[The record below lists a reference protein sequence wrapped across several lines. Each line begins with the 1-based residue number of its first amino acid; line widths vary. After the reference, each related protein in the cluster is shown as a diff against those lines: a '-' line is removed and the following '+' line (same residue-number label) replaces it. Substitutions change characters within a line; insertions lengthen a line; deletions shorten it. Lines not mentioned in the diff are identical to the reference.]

1 MGVSDD
7 SDEVVLLVGHGS
19 REQPG
24 NDEFLKFCDAAR
36 PRIGPEPVETC
47 FIELVSPRV
56 PESLDRCVAL
66 GARRV
71 IVLPV
76 ILLAAGHV
84 KVELPHE
91 LDEAKERHPGVEF
104 LYGRHIGLDALV
116 IEIVNERLAQVEA
129 EAAWPAEDTA
139 VLVVGRGSSDPDAN
153 SDLFKLS
160 RLLWEGRRY
169 PWVEACFIGVTNP
182 SLPEGLAR
190 CVALGAQRI
199 IVLPYFLFTGVLIPR
214 IHRLVA
220 AFLETHPGVEAR
232 VSDYLNAH
240 PKLFRVLQARK
251 QEATR
256 GDARMNCALCK
267 YRVQLPGHQ
276 HTARVSA

>member
-1 MGVSDD
+1 M
-7 SDEVVLLVGHGS
+7 SDEVILLVGHGS

-24 NDEFLKFCDAAR
+24 NEEFLKFCEAAR
-36 PRIGPEPVETC
+36 PHLGPEPVETC
-47 FIELVSPRV
+47 FIELATPLV

-91 LDEAKERHPGVEF
+91 LDEAKERHPGVAF
-104 LYGRHIGLDALV
+104 LYGRHIGLDPLV
-116 IEIVNERLAQVEA
+116 IDIVNERLARVEA

-153 SDLFKLS
+153 SDLYKLT
-160 RLLWEGRRY
+160 RLLWESRRY
-169 PWVEACFIGVTNP
+169 PWIEPCFIGVTNP

-190 CVALGAQRI
+190 CRALGARRI
-199 IVLPYFLFTGVLIPR
+199 IVVPYFLFTGVLIPR
-214 IHRLVA
+214 IHRLVGEFVA
-220 AFLETHPGVEAR
+220 AHPGLAVRRA
-232 VSDYLNAH
+232 DYLNGH
-240 PKLFRVLQARK
+240 PKLFRVLRDRK
-251 QEATR
+251 SEAMR
-256 GDARMNCALCK
+256 GEARMNCALCK
-267 YRVQLPGHQ
+267 YRVPLPGHE
-276 HTARVSA
+276 HAAKVSA